1 MKNTTEKAVI
11 VAYTTE
17 DKSYPVVVEFERLED
32 EIDWLNDWDFIRRKV
47 VEIIDINKL
56 NENYFDLKSD
66 IKIGLESFLN
76 IENLKV
82 IY

>member
-17 DKSYPVVVEFERLED
+17 DKSYPVVVEYECKDD
-32 EIDWLNDWDFIRRKV
+32 EITWLDDQYYRRDKV
-47 VEIIDINKL
+47 VEIISINKL
-56 NENYFDLKSD
+56 NEDYSDLKYD
-66 IKIGLESFLN
+66 IKIGLQSYFHTL
-76 IENLKV
+76 NLKV